1 MYLFTFEI
9 PGLEL
14 IEINLPY
21 DIKIYGLISNLLPQV
36 VVEELLVGRMEA
48 EAWWH
53 RQWSTSWMHIL
64 PCKT

>member
-1 MYLFTFEI
+1 MESVCCLFTFEI
-9 PGLEL
+9 PRLKL

-36 VVEELLVGRMEA
+36 IVEELFVGRMEA

-53 RQWSTSWMHIL
+53 RQRPTAWMH
-64 PCKT
+64 